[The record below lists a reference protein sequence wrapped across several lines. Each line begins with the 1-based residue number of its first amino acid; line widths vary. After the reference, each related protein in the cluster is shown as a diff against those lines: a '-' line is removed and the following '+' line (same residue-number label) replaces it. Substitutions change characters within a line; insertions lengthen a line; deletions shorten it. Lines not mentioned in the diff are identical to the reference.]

1 MYKKINIEQYK
12 TKYSYKAH
20 PTVRYLTEDRN
31 ETLPAFQKRSTSP
44 LDTLGE
50 GPALLET
57 PKTST
62 DPYPELLNSKITAGI
77 AGNETLP
84 TLPETK

>member
-1 MYKKINIEQYK
+1 M
-12 TKYSYKAH
+12 
-20 PTVRYLTEDRN
+20 RYLKEDRN

-62 DPYPELLNSKITAGI
+62 DPYPELLNSKITAGYCWERD
-77 AGNETLP
+77 AANAPQNEVAPLISRIG
-84 TLPETK
+84 